1 MRLDSPSAG
10 LPELFLAK
18 RAGERVLHQI
28 VCPFAI
34 AGERPR
40 IASQPRNLL
49 FDESMKFGQFA
60 LSLRVQ
66 VTMPDEKS
74 L

>member
-1 MRLDSPSAG
+1 
-10 LPELFLAK
+10 LFLAK
-18 RAGERVLHQI
+18 CAAERVLHQI

-40 IASQPRNLL
+40 IASQPRDLL

-60 LSLRVQ
+60 FSLRAQ
-66 VTMPDEKS
+66 ATLPDEKS
-74 L
+74 S